1 MELIII
7 VIFVVGYLAIALEHP
22 IKINKTASA
31 LLTAVICWTIFTVSG
46 ASETLLNSD
55 RYLHFIQELGEKAAT
70 LSAGELHLE
79 YVGEQLGH
87 HLNEIAQILFFLMG
101 AMTIVES
108 VSYTHLTLPT
118 SDLV

>member
-1 MELIII
+1 MELLIII
-7 VIFVVGYLAIALEHP
+7 IFVVGYFAIALEHP

-31 LLTAVICWTIFTVSG
+31 LLTAVICWTIFTVSE

-87 HLNEIAQILFFLMG
+87 HLCISSFYDQSWLLKARKSQIQ
-101 AMTIVES
+101 S
-108 VSYTHLTLPT
+108 PNYT
-118 SDLV
+118 